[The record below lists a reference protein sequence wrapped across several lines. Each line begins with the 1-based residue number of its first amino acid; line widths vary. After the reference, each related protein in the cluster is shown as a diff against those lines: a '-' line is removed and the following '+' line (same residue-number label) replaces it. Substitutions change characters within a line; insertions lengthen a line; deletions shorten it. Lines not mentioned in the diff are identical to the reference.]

1 MKCLD
6 PTDNAPAAVAATH
19 VKGHFRD
26 ADAISNFVR
35 GEGVDVLT
43 MEIEH
48 INAEALEQ
56 AARESQLDVEP
67 TPGTIKVGREGE
79 GGAGGRERWG
89 GRGLGEEVEE
99 GGEGGRRQHSN
110 FWLLLGQVG
119 SGMKQPWIV
128 VVRLGQFKRRRGPRK
143 VQRRWIGTCAGAG
156 RLASTH
162 GGATGGGGSKIH
174 SCRCLRAMSS
184 TFQYP

>member
-67 TPGTIKVGREGE
+67 TPGTIKVGRGRGGARQGGREGE
-79 GGAGGRERWG
+79 GGARGG
-89 GRGLGEEVEE
+89 GRGRRREE
-99 GGEGGRRQHSN
+99 GEG
-110 FWLLLGQVG
+110 
-119 SGMKQPWIV
+119 
-128 VVRLGQFKRRRGPRK
+128 RG
-143 VQRRWIGTCAGAG
+143 
-156 RLASTH
+156 L
-162 GGATGGGGSKIH
+162 
-174 SCRCLRAMSS
+174 
-184 TFQYP
+184 